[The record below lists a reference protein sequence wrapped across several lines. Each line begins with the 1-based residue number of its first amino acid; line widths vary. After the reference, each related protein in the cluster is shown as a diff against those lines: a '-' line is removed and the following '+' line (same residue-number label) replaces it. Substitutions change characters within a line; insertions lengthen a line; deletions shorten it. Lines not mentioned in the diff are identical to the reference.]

1 MLQEKDM
8 ELGRSA
14 DDAAAWL
21 TWLEQRADLGPRI
34 IAGHSEGGMI
44 AILLARRHVEGPGE
58 GSWHHGLGIGEVPDP
73 DREPDAMIVGRAPQF
88 ALVAG
93 KRLNPDEVL
102 ASGNVVLGG
111 DVDIADLIIRTIR
124 AYP

>member
-1 MLQEKDM
+1 MD
-8 ELGRSA
+8 
-14 DDAAAWL
+14 
-21 TWLEQRADLGPRI
+21 
-34 IAGHSEGGMI
+34 
-44 AILLARRHVEGPGE
+44 V
-58 GSWHHGLGIGEVPDP
+58 
-73 DREPDAMIVGRAPQF
+73 